1 MGLGAIPPPPAPSRS
16 GCRNRGGNG
25 GGEALA
31 QVLST
36 PPPHWPPSS
45 GPCPPEQQGWGPAC
59 GKERK
64 GRWGVS
70 WSSRGKGLALTVSS
84 CNPPH
89 LLPQPWRREEETRRV
104 LKALFCE
111 WDERGSWEVWGEGRF
126 PLDTQL
132 CPCHT
137 SRLDHTRLHAHANS
151 QPYLLYK
158 SPLSRHSPQLEGGH
172 SYPRPHTPPLLAK
185 ASTPYT
191 PTASGAHPT
200 SSRGDEFPAMPWL
213 FSEHTRQVPRVPTPS
228 QAQGQADGSGLEPP
242 TLSHHAPIGK

>member
-1 MGLGAIPPPPAPSRS
+1 MGLGAIPPAPSRS

-45 GPCPPEQQGWGPAC
+45 GPCPPEQQEWGPAC

-70 WSSRGKGLALTVSS
+70 WSSRGKGLAPTVSS

-126 PLDTQL
+126 P
-132 CPCHT
+132 
-137 SRLDHTRLHAHANS
+137 
-151 QPYLLYK
+151 
-158 SPLSRHSPQLEGGH
+158 
-172 SYPRPHTPPLLAK
+172 
-185 ASTPYT
+185 STPNCAPAT
-191 PTASGAHPT
+191 P
-200 SSRGDEFPAMPWL
+200 RGWT
-213 FSEHTRQVPRVPTPS
+213 TRACTHKQ
-228 QAQGQADGSGLEPP
+228 
-242 TLSHHAPIGK
+242 TLSHTCYTTHPSVDTHPNWRVGT

>member
-1 MGLGAIPPPPAPSRS
+1 MDRNQGPAWVSRQASLLLELGKPVGNRTRPTWGRGTKTRLPSKLHGSQRRFLFKEFPDLSLGSEGVRSWDTTESLGAHVPNSFLRGDQKFNSQQDPSPTLGLGAIPPAPSRS

-45 GPCPPEQQGWGPAC
+45 GPSPPEQQEWGPAC

-70 WSSRGKGLALTVSS
+70 WSSRGKGLAPTVSS

-89 LLPQPWRREEETRRV
+89 LLSQPWRREEESRRV

-111 WDERGSWEVWGEGRF
+111 WDEGQLGSVG
-126 PLDTQL
+126 
-132 CPCHT
+132 
-137 SRLDHTRLHAHANS
+137 
-151 QPYLLYK
+151 
-158 SPLSRHSPQLEGGH
+158 
-172 SYPRPHTPPLLAK
+172 
-185 ASTPYT
+185 
-191 PTASGAHPT
+191 
-200 SSRGDEFPAMPWL
+200 
-213 FSEHTRQVPRVPTPS
+213 
-228 QAQGQADGSGLEPP
+228 
-242 TLSHHAPIGK
+242 